1 MVMPRNCR
9 SVVLAACTAAAL
21 IGWPSVDALAASQL
35 EQAELAGLTPELQAQ
50 VQARAVNGNSV
61 TEVLQ
66 VMLLNNIKIKHQAS
80 QIVAMD
86 WMKGVA
92 VVQLPNGGLEVV
104 NFDPRTLQIKS

>member
-1 MVMPRNCR
+1 MFMPRNCR
-9 SVVLAACTAAAL
+9 NTVLAACTAVAL
-21 IGWPSVDALAASQL
+21 IGSPVGHALAASRL

-66 VMLLNNIKIKHQAS
+66 VMLLNSIKIRHQAS

-86 WMKGVA
+86 WAKGVA
-92 VVQLPNGGLEVV
+92 VVQLPNGGLEIV
-104 NFDPRTLQIKS
+104 NFDPRTLQIES

>member
-1 MVMPRNCR
+1 MPRNCR
-9 SVVLAACTAAAL
+9 NAVWAACTAVAL
-21 IGWPSVDALAASQL
+21 IGSPLGHALAAATQL
-35 EQAELAGLTPELQAQ
+35 EQAELAGLTPELRAQ
-50 VQARAVNGNSV
+50 VQERAVKGNSV

-86 WMKGVA
+86 WARGVA

-104 NFDPRTLQIKS
+104 NFDPKTLQIKG

>member
-1 MVMPRNCR
+1 MRQHR
-9 SVVLAACTAAAL
+9 LTAQLA
-21 IGWPSVDALAASQL
+21 ALAAAAIIVTPFAYAIAATPI

-86 WMKGVA
+86 WAKGVA
-92 VVQLPNGGLEVV
+92 VVQLPNGGFEVV
-104 NFDPRTLQIKS
+104 SFDPKTLQIKS